1 MRDEGVIKFN
11 CVWNPARPLPETE
24 LQDLLSVR
32 QKLFSLNLIG
42 VYPDGISFGNL
53 SRRIPGSRAFIVSGS
68 QTGHLPE
75 VSPEH
80 FSTVT
85 DYDIALN
92 RVTCEGP
99 VKASSES
106 LTHAMLYELFP
117 AVTAIV
123 HVHSHEMWTRLKGKI
138 PTTAENVSYG
148 TPEMA
153 RQMKTLR
160 DKERLEQVRILA
172 MAGHED
178 GIVAFGENLLAAQK
192 VLLSFLDP

>member
-11 CVWNPARPLPETE
+11 CVWNPAQPLPETE

-53 SRRIPGSRAFIVSGS
+53 SRRIPESRAFIISGS
-68 QTGHLPE
+68 QTGHLRE

-85 DYDIALN
+85 DFDIALN
-92 RVTCEGP
+92 RVMCEGP

-117 AVTAIV
+117 AVNAIV
-123 HVHSHEMWTRLKGKI
+123 HVHSREMWTRLKGI
-138 PTTAENVSYG
+138 VPTTAENVSYG

-160 DKERLEQVRILA
+160 DTKRLEQARILV

-178 GIVAFGENLLAAQK
+178 GIVTFGENLLAAQK
-192 VLLSFLDP
+192 VLLSFLRP